1 MTTTIMKD
9 SIIGDA
15 WIKEMCERNPVQLG
29 IDPTTGQLNGLILSG
44 PVRLSFPHLIDPAP
58 PNPNSQYVRQGDLFE
73 VTVLFP
79 PYANLA
85 LLEEELY
92 KVNLANFKDK
102 LNPHTGQFVGIDN
115 PIRSCDEKF
124 KLNGYTSG
132 LKFTRLS
139 TQFKPGVFDSRQQPV
154 TDKSK
159 VYPGVWAIV
168 AMNAYASGLKS
179 NNPQAIKQARLGV
192 VNVMLV
198 GDDTPLGGGGSAP
211 TAGAT
216 FGSVSVRAPATTPGA
231 AFSQAPV
238 QQQQQFG
245 APATQQFGGAYGQQ
259 HAPQQAQFDPTRDP
273 NGFA

>member
-1 MTTTIMKD
+1 MKD

-15 WIKEMCERNPVQLG
+15 WIKEMCERNPIQHG
-29 IDPTTGQLNGLILSG
+29 IDPATGQPNGLILSG
-44 PVRLSFPHLIDPAP
+44 PVRLSFPHLLEPAP
-58 PNPNSQYVRQGDLFE
+58 PNPNSQYVRSGDLFE

-92 KVNLANFKDK
+92 NVNLANFKDR
-102 LNPHTGQFVGIDN
+102 LNPQTGQFVGLKEA
-115 PIRSCDEKF
+115 IRSCDEKF
-124 KLNGYTSG
+124 NLNGYTSG

-168 AMNAYASGLKS
+168 AMNSYASGVKS
-179 NNPQAIKQARLGV
+179 TNPQAVRQARLGV

-198 GDDTPLGGGGSAP
+198 GDDTQLGGGGSAP
-211 TAGAT
+211 SAGAT
-216 FGSVSVRAPATTPGA
+216 FGNVSIRAPSTSPNA
-231 AFSQAPV
+231 AFSQAPAA
-238 QQQQQFG
+238 Q
-245 APATQQFGGAYGQQ
+245 PAGQGVQQFGGAYGQHQ
-259 HAPQQAQFDPTRDP
+259 PQQAQFDPTRDP

>member
-15 WIKEMCERNPVQLG
+15 WIKEMCERNPIQLG
-29 IDPTTGQLNGLILSG
+29 VDPTTGQPNGLILSG
-44 PVRLSFPHLIDPAP
+44 PVRLSFPHLLEPSP
-58 PNPNSQYVRQGDLFE
+58 PNPNSQFARTSDMYE
-73 VTVLFP
+73 VTILFP

-85 LLEEELY
+85 LLEQELY
-92 KVNLANFKDK
+92 NVNLANFKDR
-102 LNPHTGQFVGIDN
+102 LNPQTGQFVGLKDS
-115 PIRSCDEKF
+115 IRSCDEKF
-124 KLNGYTSG
+124 NLNGYTTG

-139 TQFKPGVFDSRQQPV
+139 TQFKPGVFDARQQPI

-168 AMNAYASGLKS
+168 AMNAYASGVK
-179 NNPQAIKQARLGV
+179 NPNPQAVKQARFGV
-192 VNVMLV
+192 VNVMIV
-198 GDDTPLGGGGSAP
+198 GDDTNLGAGGAAP
-211 TAGAT
+211 TASAT
-216 FGSVSVRAPATTPGA
+216 FGNVSVRAPATSPGA

-238 QQQQQFG
+238 QQGGHG